1 MKRQVVGIVLA
12 VVLAVVGTV
21 ALVAY
26 VRSAK
31 DDAVAGEDP
40 VQVYVVRD
48 DIAKGTT
55 VTDLTARVELA
66 DVPSRL
72 VADDAVTNLE
82 SVDPTLVADT
92 DLVPGE
98 QLLTSRLVDPRTLV
112 RAPVPDGLQEITIAL
127 SPERAIGGVVAPGDT
142 VGILFSFLPF
152 QTSGSDALDG
162 STTTSIDATPT
173 QTPNMTHFTLHKVL
187 VTAIQFSEQD
197 TTRAAQRAGQGEATT
212 ETTIDPT
219 IAEAPSQQILVT
231 LAVSASQ
238 AEQLVFAAEFGF
250 VWLTAEGSNANEDG
264 TRILT
269 LDGVYVTVPEKAAP

>member
-1 MKRQVVGIVLA
+1 MKRQVVGVVLA

-26 VRSAK
+26 VQSAK
-31 DDAVAGEDP
+31 DDAVAGEEP

-55 VTDLTARVELA
+55 VTDLTANVVLA
-66 DVPSRL
+66 DVPNRL
-72 VADDAVTNLE
+72 VAADAVTSLQ
-82 SVDPTLVADT
+82 SIDPALVAET
-92 DLVPGE
+92 DLVAGE

-112 RAPVPDGLQEITIAL
+112 RVAVPDGLQEITIAL
-127 SPERAIGGVVAPGDT
+127 SPERAVGGVVAPGDT
-142 VGILFSFLPF
+142 VGVLFSFLPF
-152 QTSGSDALDG
+152 QTSGTDPQDG
-162 STTTSIDATPT
+162 STTTSLAATPV

-197 TTRAAQRAGQGEATT
+197 TTRAAQRAGQGEVST
-212 ETTIDPT
+212 ETTIDPA

-238 AEQLVFAAEFGF
+238 AEQLVFATEFGF
-250 VWLTAEGSNANEDG
+250 VWLTAEGPAASEDG

-269 LDGVYVTVPEKAAP
+269 LDGVYVTVPETAAP

>member
-1 MKRQVVGIVLA
+1 MKRQVVGVVLA
-12 VVLAVVGTV
+12 VALAVVGTV

-26 VRSAK
+26 VQSAK
-31 DDAVAGEDP
+31 DDAVAGEEP
-40 VQVYVVRD
+40 VQVYVVRT

-55 VTDLTARVELA
+55 VTDLTASVALT

-72 VADDAVTNLE
+72 VAADAVTNLASIDPS
-82 SVDPTLVADT
+82 SVAET
-92 DLVPGE
+92 DLAAGE
-98 QLLTSRLVDPRTLV
+98 QLLSSRLVDPRTLV
-112 RAPVPDGLQEITIAL
+112 RVGVPDGLQEITIAL

-152 QTSGSDALDG
+152 QTTGVVPLDG
-162 STTTSIDATPT
+162 STTTSLAPA

-197 TTRAAQRAGQGEATT
+197 TTRAAQRAGQGEAST
-212 ETTIDPT
+212 ETTVDPT

-238 AEQLVFAAEFGF
+238 AEQLVFATEFGF
-250 VWLTAEGSNANEDG
+250 VWLTAEGPDADEDG

-269 LDGVYVTVPEKAAP
+269 LDGVYVTVPETTAP